1 MKLVQNALN
10 KFYGIGGGKFLTGLA
25 VLLMNVGGKY
35 VDWKFSK
42 SQQAFLKGAFV
53 RELFIF
59 AACWMAT
66 RDLVISILLTAAF
79 MVLANYLFNEQ
90 SKLCVLPAKYRNL
103 DKVLDANKDGIIS
116 DEEIDRA
123 KSILEKA
130 SVQNRQQ
137 QQAQA
142 LSYLASNSI

>member
-1 MKLVQNALN
+1 MQPVKNALN
-10 KFYGIGGGKFLTGLA
+10 RFYGIGGGQLLTGIA
-25 VLLMNVGGKY
+25 VLLLNVGGKY

-42 SQQAFLKGAFV
+42 SQQAFLKGTLV

-79 MVLANYLFNEQ
+79 MILANYLFNEQ

-103 DKVLDANKDGIIS
+103 DKVLDANKDGIVT
-116 DEEIDRA
+116 DAEIDKA

-130 SVQNRQQ
+130 STQERQQ
-137 QQAQA
+137 QQSQA
-142 LSYLASNSI
+142 LSYLASNGI